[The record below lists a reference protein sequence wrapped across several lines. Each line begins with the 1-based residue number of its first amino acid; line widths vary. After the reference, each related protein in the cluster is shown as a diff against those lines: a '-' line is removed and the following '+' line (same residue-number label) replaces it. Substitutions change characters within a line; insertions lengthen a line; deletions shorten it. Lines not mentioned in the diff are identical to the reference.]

1 MTSESPIPDDG
12 ARLARD
18 AIATAEEARRW
29 LASAGARMDAAIGG
43 VPHEVAE
50 AAIVFLAEAYV
61 LLDEAIE
68 SVRCGIQV
76 VPLEAVD
83 QSPGPH

>member
-1 MTSESPIPDDG
+1 MTPTVSTSDEA

-29 LASAGARMDAAIGG
+29 LVSAGARMDAAIGG

-50 AAIVFLAEAYV
+50 AATAFLAEAYL
-61 LLDEAIE
+61 LLDEAID
-68 SVRCGIQV
+68 SVRAGLHTAESEV
-76 VPLEAVD
+76 SESSPL
-83 QSPGPH
+83 H